1 MIGKQIRIERIM
13 DRRTNRTVIVPM
25 DHGVT
30 LGPIP
35 GLIDMGKTVD
45 LVARG
50 GANAVV
56 GHLGLALHGHRGY
69 GRDIGLILH
78 LSAST
83 SLGLSP
89 NKKVLVNSVER
100 AIKMGAD
107 CVSVH
112 INIGSEDESSM
123 LSDLGMVSQMCI
135 EWGMP
140 LLAMMYARG
149 PKIKDETDVNAVK
162 IAARVGA
169 ELGADI
175 VKTSYTGDPDSFR
188 EVVEG
193 CPVPVVIAGGSRLS
207 DFDTLKMIEG
217 AMKAGAAGLSVGRNV
232 FQHEHPDRLVRAACA
247 IVHENKSAEEAIEL
261 LSVPIEP
268 ICE

>member
-1 MIGKQIRIERIM
+1 MIGKRIRLERII
-13 DRRTNRTVIVPM
+13 NRETGKTVIVPM

-35 GLIDMGKTVD
+35 GLIDMSRTVD

-50 GANAVV
+50 GANAVI
-56 GHLGLALHGHRGY
+56 GHIGLALHGHRGY

-83 SLGLSP
+83 SLGPSP
-89 NKKVLVNSVER
+89 NSKVLVNSVER

-107 CVSVH
+107 GVSVH
-112 INIGSEDESSM
+112 INIGAEDEAAM
-123 LSDLGMVSQMCI
+123 LRDLGEVSQACMD
-135 EWGMP
+135 WGMP

-162 IAARVGA
+162 LAARVGA

-175 VKTSYTGDPDSFR
+175 VKTTYTGDPDSFR

-193 CPVPVVIAGGSRLS
+193 CPVPVVIAGGAKLS
-207 DFDTLKMIEG
+207 DVQTLEMIYG

-247 IVHENKSAEEAIEL
+247 IVHEGKTVDEAIEL
-261 LSVPIEP
+261 LNVPVEV
-268 ICE
+268 

>member
-1 MIGKQIRIERIM
+1 MIGKLIRMERIM
-13 DRRTNRTVIVPM
+13 DRRTGKTVIIPM

-30 LGPIP
+30 LGPIK
-35 GLIDMGKTVD
+35 GLTDMGRTVD
-45 LVARG
+45 LVANG
-50 GANAVV
+50 GANAVL
-56 GHLGLALHGHRGY
+56 GHMGLALHGHRGY

-83 SLGLSP
+83 CLGPDP
-89 NKKVLVNSVER
+89 NNKILVNSVER
-100 AIKMGAD
+100 AVKMGAD
-107 CVSVH
+107 GVSVH
-112 INIGSEDESSM
+112 INIGAEDEAAM
-123 LSDLGMVSQMCI
+123 LTDLGAVSQKCM

-149 PKIKDETDVNAVK
+149 PNIKDETDVEAVK

-175 VKTSYTGDPDSFR
+175 IKTSYTGDAESFK

-193 CPVPVVIAGGSRLS
+193 CPAPVVIAGGSKLG
-207 DFDTLKMIEG
+207 DLETLRMIEG
-217 AMKAGAAGLSVGRNV
+217 AMKAGAAGLSIGRNA

-247 IVHENKSAEEAIEL
+247 IVHERMSAEEAVEL
-261 LSVPIEP
+261 LSVPIAPPE
-268 ICE
+268 